1 MDMQSSSTVAQQGN
15 DAEKFP
21 IVVLL
26 VDDQQIIG
34 EGVRQMLAKE
44 NDITF
49 HYCSDPTLA
58 LETALKVQ
66 PTVILQDLVMPD
78 IDGLTLVK
86 FYRAN
91 AATRMIPLIVLSS
104 KEEPVIKAQAFALGA
119 NDYLVKLPDQVELLA
134 RIRYHSNSYIRLLE
148 RNQAYAD
155 LAESRRHMAEEIEAG
170 AKFLYSLL
178 PAPTSKP
185 VQIDWRYIPCSQ
197 LAGDTLG
204 YNWIDPDH
212 LGFYVLDVCGH
223 GIASAL
229 LSVSIMNLLRSQSL
243 PNVDFRDP
251 GQVLTALNP
260 TFPFEDYGSKFY
272 TIWYGVYCKSESKL
286 SWSGGGHPEALLFEP
301 SGGTT
306 PVRLDSKGGL
316 MGIMEDEVY
325 ATASRVVEPGSRL
338 FLYTDGAHE
347 IHKKDGTE
355 WQFEEFVTYMGQAS
369 QSQGPVMEGLLA
381 HVRELS
387 GSQSL
392 PDDFTMIEVKF

>member
-1 MDMQSSSTVAQQGN
+1 MHSTGTEAPQGN
-15 DAEKFP
+15 AAEQFP

-44 NDITF
+44 SDITF
-49 HYCSDPTLA
+49 HYCSDPMLA
-58 LETALKVQ
+58 LETAAKVQ

-104 KEEPVIKAQAFALGA
+104 KEEPVIKAQSFALGA

-178 PAPTSKP
+178 PAPTRNP

-212 LGFYVLDVCGH
+212 LAFYVLDVCGH

-243 PNVDFRDP
+243 PNVDFRVP

-260 TFPFEDYGSKFY
+260 TFPFEEYGNKFY
-272 TIWYGVYCKSESKL
+272 TIWYGVYCKSEARL

-301 SGGTT
+301 SGGPT
-306 PVRLDSKGGL
+306 PVRLESKGGL
-316 MGIMEDEVY
+316 MGIMDDEVY
-325 ATASRVVEPGSRL
+325 ETSSRAVAPGSRL

-347 IHKKDGTE
+347 IHKQDGSE
-355 WQFEEFVTYMGQAS
+355 WQFEEFVAYMGQAS
-369 QSQGPVMEGLLA
+369 LSGGPVMDELLEHA
-381 HVRELS
+381 RELS

-392 PDDFTMIEVKF
+392 PDDFTMIEVRF